1 MADEPNTDSTKLT
14 EPNTNP
20 GSTSS
25 TDDNE
30 EAIENAKQSAVNDLL
45 NTLGI
50 SSTDELKTVVKTQ
63 NEATKANQTDLENAQ
78 TDLKKAN
85 ESNTELTSEVASLK
99 ASNAVLKAGVTA
111 EHVADATILAQAR
124 VSSGQAKDFEK
135 AIKDVLK
142 SNPQFTG
149 DIKTGPDGTAI
160 NTGNISN
167 TNSSI
172 TKDQF
177 DKMDYGE
184 RLKVYTE
191 NPDLYKKFTK

>member
-1 MADEPNTDSTKLT
+1 MAEDTNTENDTVET
-14 EPNTNP
+14 
-20 GSTSS
+20 GSTNENDNSS
-25 TDDNE
+25 NVSEQDID
-30 EAIENAKQSAVNDLL
+30 NAKQSAID
-45 NTLGI
+45 
-50 SSTDELKTVVKTQ
+50 DMLKTVGASSVDDLKNIVAAK
-63 NEATKANQTDLENAQ
+63 NEADKANQTDLENSQA
-78 TDLKKAN
+78 DLKKAN
-85 ESNTELTSEVASLK
+85 DSNAELTSEVASLK

-111 EHVADATILAQAR
+111 EHVTDATILAQAR
-124 VSSGQAKDFEK
+124 VSSGQAKDIDK

-160 NTGNISN
+160 NNQNISN
-167 TNSSI
+167 PNSSI

-177 DKMDYGE
+177 NKMDYGE